1 MISRLDY
8 LIAQA
13 AHEARACR
21 ARALLARAY
30 DDAEGIAIFQ
40 SGEAAWTQWHQKLQ
54 GLKVDSNKIVGQ
66 T

>member
-1 MISRLDY
+1 MSDRLDY
-8 LIAQA
+8 LLAKA
-13 AHEARACR
+13 EHEVRACR
-21 ARALLARAY
+21 ARAVLARAY
-30 DDAEGIAIFQ
+30 DDAEGVAIFQ